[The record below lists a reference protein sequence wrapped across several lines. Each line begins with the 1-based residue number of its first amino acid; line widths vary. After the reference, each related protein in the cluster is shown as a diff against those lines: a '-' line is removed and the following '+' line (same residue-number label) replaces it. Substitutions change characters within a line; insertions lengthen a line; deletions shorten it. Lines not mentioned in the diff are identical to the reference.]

1 MAWRSG
7 HGFAAAGL
15 IVAPAVWAIHQQAD
29 YVLVPASCKAQILV
43 IPFVTLLAL
52 ALIAAG
58 AWISG
63 SRPESGTSDSTAI
76 PDTRRRTSSFLSNVS
91 VLASAVF
98 FMAVLLQGVAALILG
113 SCER

>member
-1 MAWRSG
+1 MPELARPERWTT
-7 HGFAAAGL
+7 AATRVG
-15 IVAPAVWAIHQQAD
+15 VTV
-29 YVLVPASCKAQILV
+29 V
-43 IPFVTLLAL
+43 VTLVAL

-63 SRPESGTSDSTAI
+63 SRPESGTADSATI
-76 PDTRRRTSSFLSNVS
+76 PDPRRRTSAFLSNVI